1 MRVLVVEKDHMIR
14 DRFKVALQQFE
25 GTQVDTAE
33 DAWALELAKENAYD
47 LLVITDRLDAPGDG
61 LELMKQLREGG
72 LSAPAI
78 LLGRDQMEGTM
89 SREIPLVAASLPVPP
104 DTVAI
109 FKAIMAARGKVSAR
123 SGGR

>member
-1 MRVLVVEKDHMIR
+1 MRVLIVEKDHMIR
-14 DRFKVALQQFE
+14 DRIKVALQQFE
-25 GTQVDTAE
+25 GTTVDTAE
-33 DAWALELAKENAYD
+33 DSWALELAKENVYD

-72 LSAPAI
+72 LTAPAI
-78 LLGRDQMEGTM
+78 LLGRDRMEGTM
-89 SREIPLVAASLPVPP
+89 SREIPLVAASLQVPP

-109 FKAIMAARGKVSAR
+109 FKAIMSARGKVSAR